1 MKTKFSS
8 VKPDARILILQII
21 LVSVMSF
28 SVQNALAMMAV
39 FAVVD
44 ILCIEFLGIKEA
56 GKNLVTY
63 ICLWALLY
71 ILNTVN
77 IPFISL
83 IFPMFMMLMIRV
95 LPAYI
100 TCQILVRKTPMNEL
114 LAALRKLHIP
124 MLVLIPV
131 AVMYRYLPTVG
142 KEITYVRESLKM
154 RGLKPSLERFFVPL
168 LFRSEKI
175 SEELS
180 AATICKGLDVDRE
193 RTCLTDVRLAAAD
206 YVYGVVLIV
215 GTVLLYLFNYRL
227 MHGGGLW

>member
-77 IPFISL
+77 IPYISY
-83 IFPMFMMLMIRV
+83 FSDV
-95 LPAYI
+95 HDVDD
-100 TCQILVRKTPMNEL
+100 TCTSGI
-114 LAALRKLHIP
+114 
-124 MLVLIPV
+124 
-131 AVMYRYLPTVG
+131 YYLPDTG
-142 KEITYVRESLKM
+142 S
-154 RGLKPSLERFFVPL
+154 
-168 LFRSEKI
+168 
-175 SEELS
+175 
-180 AATICKGLDVDRE
+180 
-193 RTCLTDVRLAAAD
+193 
-206 YVYGVVLIV
+206 
-215 GTVLLYLFNYRL
+215 
-227 MHGGGLW
+227 